1 MERIL
6 IFCVAFSAFFLIIG
20 FVADKILNITT
31 QMSNVERKK
40 WEANVLGIL
49 FSLTAGPL
57 GVYYSIYP
65 QNPDVFTN
73 IYGKSP
79 DITLLMDYAAGYFLY
94 DIIVSVIYFDTA
106 TFIHGL
112 ACFLVYGLCN
122 YPNSFIHQTGSFFLI
137 FEFSTPFL
145 NLRNIML
152 QLKQTKTPLFTICT
166 YMFALTFFVLR
177 IFVGIPRSYIFWQD
191 ILDLLFYNRM
201 NNLNPKH
208 PIIIVYYMLLA
219 NIILN
224 GLNIFWAYKIIQSV
238 TKKRDIEKK
247 KD

>member
-1 MERIL
+1 MESGVPFRYL
-6 IFCVAFSAFFLIIG
+6 EHLREVHRKIFRGLWKQRTSFSW
-20 FVADKILNITT
+20 N
-31 QMSNVERKK
+31 QE
-40 WEANVLGIL
+40 
-49 FSLTAGPL
+49 PL
-57 GVYYSIYP
+57 P
-65 QNPDVFTN
+65 
-73 IYGKSP
+73 
-79 DITLLMDYAAGYFLY
+79 
-94 DIIVSVIYFDTA
+94 
-106 TFIHGL
+106 
-112 ACFLVYGLCN
+112 
-122 YPNSFIHQTGSFFLI
+122 
-137 FEFSTPFL
+137 EFSTPFL